1 MNMDPRTMILV
12 LGGTGML
19 LPAVRELLERGHTVA
34 LVARRPQ
41 RAGLH
46 PRLLPVH
53 GDWNDANGL
62 ARGVQASLGTARPS
76 KAILWV
82 HSPYKAAVYAALDSL
97 LSPDAVIVD
106 LTGSAGASPLIAR
119 IPEPF
124 CQPRQYRQ
132 VVLGFVGKHG
142 RPTRWLTDQ
151 EVSDGSLKALDTP
164 GSPQVVGRLEPWDE
178 RP

>member
-1 MNMDPRTMILV
+1 MDPSTIILV

-19 LPAVRELLERGHTVA
+19 LPAVRGLLECGHTVA

-41 RAGLH
+41 HAGVH
-46 PRLLPVH
+46 PRLLPIH
-53 GDWNDANGL
+53 GDWIDANGL
-62 ARGVQASLGTARPS
+62 ARGVRAALGTARPS

-97 LSPDAVIVD
+97 LSPDAVVVD
-106 LTGSAGASPLIAR
+106 LTGSAGTSPPIAQ

-132 VVLGFVGKHG
+132 VVLGFMGKHG

-151 EVSDGSLKALDTP
+151 EISDGSLKALDTP